1 MLRVRLLLP
10 AISILGVLCGAPG
23 ALAGTVL
30 QPAPINQAPLKPRAT
45 FLKPSLEEAEFGA
58 VDIHASDPRQAI
70 TFGNS
75 YPKPVQEKIRSVEIV
90 GKGASS
96 FQLVENGC
104 SGATLLRNPEG
115 CTVEVSFH
123 PGAPVAS
130 NATLELVVEDVA
142 EEEGEETEVL
152 EEVEVPLSGEGITGH
167 LSADESPLSF
177 SPIPYTGS
185 GSHGEGSQNETD
197 EIKISDDANAT
208 ADIESV
214 SITGPDASSY
224 SEQWGN
230 CEHDYLEA
238 NNYCTMG
245 IRFEPVALGANDA
258 QLVIKS
264 DASDSPLVIQLE
276 GEGLHGPQISMSSR
290 QALLGEVPLGSS
302 VWQTF
307 TLTNTGDYPLG
318 VQQAVLVSGTPL
330 MFPVLADGCSE
341 QEVKPNAS
349 CAVTVGFQP
358 TTPGEKDASILFI
371 TSSSLPLT
379 VVGIDGVGV
388 QPAASPQ
395 AVLPGSPPPVAPG
408 GQTSPVVPAN
418 QAPAFPHATG
428 GTPQWLTLNSS
439 AHILFGVG
447 GEEAIETGTGAQCPA
462 AYNVCEVESFVTA
475 RIPARAPGRGSASV
489 AAQATVLLGAS
500 TTTLQGGTSAHVRV
514 PLLGRAIM
522 LLKDHGQIRATIGF
536 VVRAGGTTVAAHTR
550 SVTLTNPGVT
560 AAQMTR
566 DGRSFKRAR

>member
-1 MLRVRLLLP
+1 VLRRVPLLAVLAFSGVLFGATP
-10 AISILGVLCGAPG
+10 ALGQSILKLSSGQQIQPTQPVL
-23 ALAGTVL
+23 T
-30 QPAPINQAPLKPRAT
+30 QSPAQL
-45 FLKPSLEEAEFGA
+45 EFGE
-58 VDIHASDPRQAI
+58 VDIHSGG
-70 TFGNS
+70 T
-75 YPKPVQEKIRSVEIV
+75 PKQSVVFTSPSQSPVTISAVTISEQGS
-90 GKGASS
+90 SS
-96 FQLVENGC
+96 FQIANDGC
-104 SGATLLRNPEG
+104 LGQTIESGS
-115 CTVEVSFH
+115 CTVEVSFD
-123 PGAPVAS
+123 PGTPVAKS
-130 NATLELVVEDVA
+130 ATLEILT
-142 EEEGEETEVL
+142 EEEETF
-152 EEVEVPLSGEGITGH
+152 EVPLSGEGITGT
-167 LSADESPLSF
+167 LSASSSPLEF
-177 SPIPYTGS
+177 SAIPYTGS

-197 EIKISDDANAT
+197 EIKISDEAKAT

-230 CEHDYLEA
+230 CEHDYMQA

-290 QALLGEVPLGSS
+290 QALLGEVPIGSS
-302 VWQTF
+302 AWQTF

-318 VQQAVLVSGTPL
+318 VQQAVLLSGTPL
-330 MFPVLADGCSE
+330 MFPVISDGCSE

-349 CAVTVGFQP
+349 CAMTVGFQP

-395 AVLPGSPPPVAPG
+395 AVLPGSPSPVAPG
-408 GQTSPVVPAN
+408 GQTPSVLPAN
-418 QAPAFPHATG
+418 QAPAFPHPSG
-428 GTPQWLTLNSS
+428 GMPQWLTLNSP
-439 AHILFGVG
+439 AHILGVG

-462 AYNVCEVESFVTA
+462 AYGVCEVESFVTA
-475 RIPARAPGRGSASV
+475 RIPARVPGRGSVSV
-489 AAQATVLLGAS
+489 ARATVLLGAS
-500 TTTLQGGTSAHVRV
+500 TTTLQGGASAHVRV

-536 VVRAGGTTVAAHTR
+536 VVRADGTTVSAHTR

-560 AAQMTR
+560 AAQVAR